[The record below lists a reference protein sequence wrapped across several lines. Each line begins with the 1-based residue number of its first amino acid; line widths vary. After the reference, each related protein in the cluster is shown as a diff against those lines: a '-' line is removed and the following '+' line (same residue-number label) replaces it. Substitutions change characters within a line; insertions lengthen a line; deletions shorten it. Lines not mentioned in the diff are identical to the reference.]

1 MKFLKKYNESVTIF
15 DLSDILKLN
24 LEDNPYF
31 DVTDVSV
38 EPITMLGSM
47 GKPNL
52 DGYTVQIL
60 EIFGDDSLL
69 WKQTYGGI
77 SARDL
82 NRLYI
87 KDKIE
92 YINNKL
98 LYSIGKKYNFRVSK
112 SATFINNSSQEYNA
126 TGILDEVIFRFN
138 LIIEQDWA

>member
-112 SATFINNSSQEYNA
+112 SATFINNSTQEYIA